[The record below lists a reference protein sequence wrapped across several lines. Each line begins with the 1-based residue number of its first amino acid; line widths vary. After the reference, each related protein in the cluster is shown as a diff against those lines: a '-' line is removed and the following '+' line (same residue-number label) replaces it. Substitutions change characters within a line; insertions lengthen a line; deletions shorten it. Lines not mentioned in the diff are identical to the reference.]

1 MFEGYNLD
9 LSKIEAQAFLN
20 VSDADIE
27 AYEEKINGLK
37 KSLKNKIDTEI
48 KLPRTSDN
56 RIDGSKLINDWFPEY
71 RADVFISHS
80 HNNART
86 AKRLAVWLTKNFGL
100 TVFIDSIV
108 WGSAN
113 ELLRGIDD
121 EYSVLNKKNG
131 KTTYNYGIRNYTT
144 SHVHMMLSTALND
157 IINQTECLFFLN
169 TPESLSVNEST
180 NKKTNSP
187 WIYSELKTAS
197 IVRRVHPRKKA
208 LEILLEK
215 RHNVYSAHTKE
226 SIDILYTLEA
236 QLSML
241 KSLDAN
247 QLQRWLEKYNRL
259 TENINALDL
268 LYFGAT
274 PFVGDRG

>member
-37 KSLKNKIDTEI
+37 KSLKIKIDTEI

-71 RADVFISHS
+71 RADLFISHS

-121 EYSVLNKKNG
+121 EYSVLNKKMV
-131 KTTYNYGIRNYTT
+131 RQ
-144 SHVHMMLSTALND
+144 L
-157 IINQTECLFFLN
+157 II
-169 TPESLSVNEST
+169 
-180 NKKTNSP
+180 
-187 WIYSELKTAS
+187 
-197 IVRRVHPRKKA
+197 
-208 LEILLEK
+208 
-215 RHNVYSAHTKE
+215 
-226 SIDILYTLEA
+226 
-236 QLSML
+236 M
-241 KSLDAN
+241 
-247 QLQRWLEKYNRL
+247 
-259 TENINALDL
+259 
-268 LYFGAT
+268 G
-274 PFVGDRG
+274 

>member
-1 MFEGYNLD
+1 
-9 LSKIEAQAFLN
+9 
-20 VSDADIE
+20 
-27 AYEEKINGLK
+27 
-37 KSLKNKIDTEI
+37 
-48 KLPRTSDN
+48 
-56 RIDGSKLINDWFPEY
+56 
-71 RADVFISHS
+71 
-80 HNNART
+80 
-86 AKRLAVWLTKNFGL
+86 
-100 TVFIDSIV
+100 
-108 WGSAN
+108 
-113 ELLRGIDD
+113 
-121 EYSVLNKKNG
+121 
-131 KTTYNYGIRNYTT
+131 
-144 SHVHMMLSTALND
+144 MMLSTALND

-226 SIDILYTLEA
+226 SIDILYPLEA

-241 KSLDAN
+241 KSLDAD

-268 LYFGAT
+268 LYFGET